1 MNHRPKRALYIGID
15 GLMPEMVEKFTAEGH
30 MPNLARLMREGVYSP
45 MLSSPPV
52 DTPTNWT
59 SLSTGAWTGTHGIN
73 TFGVHFDGES
83 FEEMHRV
90 NPSIFPE
97 FVDQAS
103 VYMNELC
110 RAEYVW
116 QAAGRVGK
124 HSILV
129 NWPGSWPPTSDSLV
143 VIDGSGPY
151 SSVLSRLS
159 TPHTYATGEGE
170 ATIPIVVRQ
179 AAASSVEAHSSHPA
193 LESVLV
199 ISGEGALEPDGDGW
213 CAEGVGE
220 LDTALFYRLEITAF
234 STGGYDRVSV
244 YRGLSRNQVFRKKP
258 GFSPVALTTLA
269 VGEWS
274 PWLWEEFPTRFGR
287 VRAKFC
293 LRLVRLSADGRD
305 LVLYRTTLFNTHGWA
320 HPQSVADEL
329 IEDLFAQGQAQGR
342 AGLLETDGS
351 TEDVHPI
358 MPLCQVYESISDQ
371 ARGLALA
378 TNYLAAHYPWDLL
391 MVQVHAP
398 DGLNHQALNGVSPHW
413 KLYDPAEAERTWD
426 RFRAEYHVL
435 DQMVGEMVD
444 GCADE
449 DTLVLVVSDHAALP
463 TTRTVWMGQALVD
476 AGLLVYKENEDGQW
490 VMDWERTKV
499 VLGDHPLA
507 ENVWVNLKGRD
518 PDGVVEPGEEYEAVR
533 EAIIQ
538 AFYAL
543 RDPETGQC
551 PVALALRKEDASFLG
566 QWGDTVGDVVYYLT
580 PGYAPCGG
588 VQSLGPI
595 DPQASARQHFQRIEE
610 GIESPY
616 FAALQGI
623 HNPYLPNAEY
633 GGCSNRAVF
642 IMAGPGVREG
652 QRLPVPPWTP
662 DVVPTLAYLLG
673 MPMPAQAEGKIIAAA
688 LD

>member
-1 MNHRPKRALYIGID
+1 MNRRPQRALFIGID
-15 GLMPEMVEKFTAEGH
+15 GLMPEMVEKFTAEGY
-30 MPNLARLMREGVYSP
+30 MPNLARLMRQGVYSP

-59 SLSTGAWTGTHGIN
+59 SLATGAWTGTHGIN
-73 TFGVHFDGES
+73 TFGVHFDGER

-90 NPSIFPE
+90 NASIFPE
-97 FVDQAS
+97 FVDRAP
-103 VYMNELC
+103 VYMNQIC
-110 RAEYVW
+110 RAEYIW
-116 QAAGRVGK
+116 QAAERAGRRC
-124 HSILV
+124 ILV
-129 NWPGSWPPTSDSLV
+129 NWPGGWPPTLRAEPQGEASESLV

-159 TPHTYATGEGE
+159 TPHTYATDGSDM
-170 ATIPIVVRQ
+170 TIPIVVRQ
-179 AAASSVEAHSSHPA
+179 GTAPPAEAHSSLSP
-193 LESVLV
+193 LESALI
-199 ISGEGALEPDGDGW
+199 ISGEGTLQPDGDGW
-213 CAEGVGE
+213 RAEGVGE
-220 LDTALFYRLEITAF
+220 FDAALFYRLWVTAS
-234 STGGYDRVSV
+234 STDGYDRVTV
-244 YRGLSRNQVFRKKP
+244 YRGLSS
-258 GFSPVALTTLA
+258 GEALTTLA

-287 VRAKFC
+287 VRAKFR
-293 LRLVRLSADGRD
+293 LRLLRLSADGRD
-305 LVLYRTTLFNTHGWA
+305 LALHRTTIFNTRGWA

-342 AGLLETDGS
+342 VGLLETEGTAD
-351 TEDVHPI
+351 DVHPI

-371 ARGLALA
+371 AQGLALA
-378 TNYLAAHYPWDLL
+378 TRYLAVHYPWDLL
-391 MVQVHAP
+391 MLQVHAP
-398 DGLNHQALNGVSPHW
+398 DGLNHEALNGVSPHW
-413 KLYDPAEAERTWD
+413 KRYDPIEAERYWD

-435 DQMVGEMVD
+435 DRMVGEIVD
-444 GCADE
+444 ACADE
-449 DTLVLVVSDHAALP
+449 DTLVLVVSDHAGIP
-463 TTRTVWMGQALVD
+463 TTRTVWLGQALVD
-476 AGLLVYKENEDGQW
+476 AGLLVYKEDEDGRW

-518 PDGVVEPGEEYEAVR
+518 PDGIVEPGEEYEAVR
-533 EAIIQ
+533 EAVIQ
-538 AFYAL
+538 TFYAL

-566 QWGDTVGDVVYYLT
+566 QWGNTVGDIVFYLT
-580 PGYAPCGG
+580 PGYAPSGA
-588 VQSLGPI
+588 VHSLGPI
-595 DPQASARQHFQRIEE
+595 DPEAVAGVHFRWIEE

-616 FAALQGI
+616 FAAMQGL

-642 IMAGPGVREG
+642 VMAGPGVRRG

-662 DVVPTLAYLLG
+662 DVVPTLAHLLG
-673 MPMPAQAEGKIIAAA
+673 IPMPAQAEGKIISAA